1 MAKYCSERLESL
13 KRLYSLL
20 APATE
25 VNQILESLRDEL
37 RRIVTASME
46 SCVLLL
52 DPEAD
57 AYTRPLQCALYDRP
71 VNCLACK
78 RNRAAVQKALAKG
91 KGVVVSRVEP
101 IRRADGSRVL
111 TGPEMAIPVLA
122 GDSIVAVITVVSRPG
137 AHFENRDF
145 LMVKDIAELAG
156 NVILS
161 AKRHWEVTREKLALG
176 RALTSLA
183 PFVPQTVRSLAE
195 SRPEDLAAAKEQREV
210 TVLFLD
216 LEGYTALCGRHG
228 EAEAIAMVERL
239 FSRFVDPI
247 HRSGGE
253 INETAGDGLMI
264 IFKNHDRVRNAVDA
278 VKAALDIRT
287 VMDQERARA
296 GEPEALTVNIGI
308 SSGLAYLGTSRF
320 VGAVSSRMTYTAS
333 GQVTN
338 LAARLADLA
347 GGGEIL
353 ITRATR
359 DLIAGAWETQAKGA
373 VKLKGVSQEVEVFAL
388 EGTKPA

>member
-13 KRLYSLL
+13 KRLYSQL

-25 VNQILESLRDEL
+25 VNHILESLRDEL

-46 SCVLLL
+46 ACVLLL
-52 DPEAD
+52 DPKAD
-57 AYTRPLQCALYDRP
+57 AYTRPLQCALHDRP

-101 IRRADGSRVL
+101 IRRADGGLVR

-122 GDSIVAVITVVSRPG
+122 GDQIVAVLTVVSHPG
-137 AHFENRDF
+137 ARFENRDF
-145 LMVKDIAELAG
+145 LMVRDIAELAG

-176 RALTSLA
+176 RVLASLT
-183 PFVPQTVRSLAE
+183 PFVPQTVRDLAA
-195 SRPEDLAAAKEQREV
+195 SRPEDLAAAKQQREV

-216 LEGYTALCGRHG
+216 LEGYTALCSRHG
-228 EAEAIAMVERL
+228 EAEANALVERL

-264 IFKNHDRVRNAVDA
+264 IFQNQDPAGNARDA
-278 VKAALDIRT
+278 LKAALDIRA
-287 VMDQERARA
+287 VMDQQGGGQADR
-296 GEPEALTVNIGI
+296 LTVNIGI
-308 SSGLAYLGTSRF
+308 SSGAALLGTSRF

-333 GQVTN
+333 GMVTN

-347 GGGEIL
+347 AGGEIL
-353 ITRATR
+353 MTRATR
-359 DLIAGAWETQAKGA
+359 DLIAGAWQTRAKGA
-373 VKLKGVSQEVEVFAL
+373 VRLKGVSGEVEVFAL
-388 EGTKPA
+388 AGPKPL